1 MVRLEPKELES
12 RLELS
17 EQKRVQ
23 LQKKLTQKTVD
34 EEIPLWSMVDLM
46 TLLLIF
52 FLFFYTTAV
61 KGSWSAPQDSA
72 EDSAGVQIASSAFYQ
87 KKAEEKPLIATYQT
101 PASGSSLRGENDS
114 PEQTVAPL
122 REEVFENPEQTIE
135 QPREE
140 ALEAPQQTIEQ
151 LREEV
156 LETMDKG
163 DQDVFSVSSGQHRLA
178 FVLGERITF
187 KEGEATLLESYHPIF
202 VRIAGFISSKPQ
214 YQVVVSGHT
223 DNKPIKTEKFP
234 SNLEL
239 SSVRAITVAKFLI
252 ENGVA
257 PQRVSVQG
265 FSEYRPLFEN
275 SSPENRQKNR
285 RVEIALIKDQDGDN
299 IN

>member
-1 MVRLEPKELES
+1 MYKLEPKELES

-61 KGSWSAPQDSA
+61 KGSLSAPQDSA
-72 EDSAGVQIASSAFYQ
+72 EDSAGLQIASPAFYQ
-87 KKAEEKPLIATYQT
+87 EKAEEKPLVETYQT
-101 PASGSSLRGENDS
+101 PASASPLRGETET

-122 REEVFENPEQTIE
+122 REIVLETPEQTIE

-140 ALEAPQQTIEQ
+140 VLEAPEQTIEQ

-156 LETMDKG
+156 LETMDKR
-163 DQDVFSVSSGQHRLA
+163 DQDLFSVSSGRHHLV

-202 VRIAGFISSKPQ
+202 VRIADFISSKPQ

-257 PQRVSVQG
+257 PQRVSIQG

-275 SSPENRQKNR
+275 NSPENRQKNR
-285 RVEIALIKDQDGDN
+285 RVEIALIKDQDRG
-299 IN
+299 

>member
-1 MVRLEPKELES
+1 MYNLETKELES

-61 KGSWSAPQDSA
+61 KGSSSAPQNLA
-72 EDSAGVQIASSAFYQ
+72 EDSTGLQIASPAFYRE
-87 KKAEEKPLIATYQT
+87 KAEEKVLIESYQA
-101 PASGSSLRGENDS
+101 PASASPLEGKNEK
-114 PEQTVAPL
+114 PEQTIASL
-122 REEVFENPEQTIE
+122 REEVLEISAQIIEPLREKVLETPE
-135 QPREE
+135 
-140 ALEAPQQTIEQ
+140 QTIEQ

-156 LETMDKG
+156 LETMDER
-163 DQDVFSVSSGQHRLA
+163 DQDVFSVSGGHHRLV

-202 VRIAGFISSKPQ
+202 VRIADFISSKPQ

-285 RVEIALIKDQDGDN
+285 RVEIALIKEQDRE
-299 IN
+299 

>member
-1 MVRLEPKELES
+1 MYKLEPQELES

-52 FLFFYTTAV
+52 FLFFYATTI
-61 KGSWSAPQDSA
+61 KGSLFAPQDSP
-72 EDSAGVQIASSAFYQ
+72 EDRSSMQIESSAFHQ
-87 KKAEEKPLIATYQT
+87 EKAGAKTSIETYET
-101 PASGSSLRGENDS
+101 PASASPLLGEDET
-114 PEQTVAPL
+114 PE
-122 REEVFENPEQTIE
+122 
-135 QPREE
+135 
-140 ALEAPQQTIEQ
+140 QTIEQ

-163 DQDVFSVSSGQHRLA
+163 DQDVFSVSSDQHRLV

-187 KEGEATLLESYHPIF
+187 KEGEATLLESYQPIF
-202 VRIAGFISSKPQ
+202 VRIADFISSKPD

-223 DNKPIKTEKFP
+223 DNKPIRTEKFP

-239 SSVRAITVAKFLI
+239 SSDRAITVAKFLI
-252 ENGVA
+252 ENGVT
-257 PQRVSVQG
+257 PHRVSVQG
-265 FSEYRPLFEN
+265 FSQYRPLFEN
-275 SSPENRQKNR
+275 ISPENRQKNR
-285 RVEIALIKDQDGDN
+285 RVEIALIKEQDRG
-299 IN
+299 